1 LNDDL
6 FGSQFDPENFPGVIY
21 RIPDPKAAILIY
33 RTGKLISTGSDSIAA
48 AQDTLRTVVEEF
60 DSLGIDISDLDEIV
74 VHNIVT
80 SGELCDGLNLN
91 TVAIGLGLENIEY
104 EPEQFPGLI
113 YRPDDI
119 DVAILLFGSG
129 KLVVTGGQTI
139 EQIDRGF
146 EYVKEEL
153 ESLGLV

>member
-1 LNDDL
+1 
-6 FGSQFDPENFPGVIY
+6 
-21 RIPDPKAAILIY
+21 
-33 RTGKLISTGSDSIAA
+33 
-48 AQDTLRTVVEEF
+48 VVEEF